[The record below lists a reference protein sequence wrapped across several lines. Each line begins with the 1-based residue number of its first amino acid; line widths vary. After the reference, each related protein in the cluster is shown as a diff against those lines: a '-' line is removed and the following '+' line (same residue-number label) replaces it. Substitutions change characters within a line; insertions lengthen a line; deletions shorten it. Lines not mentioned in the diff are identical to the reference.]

1 MGKTDNFED
10 KILDNL
16 LSDSMEDLYDLDE
29 IPFDNLEEPTKEFSS
44 SMDAMFQS
52 EYKKLARRRR
62 RRTLPK
68 IAAVVSV
75 FFVVGLLS
83 ISRVTAWKE
92 PLYNFFFKPSDD
104 GEKSKVDIEEIEEE
118 DEFQKYLPEYIPE
131 GFELVN
137 SFYDEEFH
145 QTHIAYEKDDLF
157 FNITILLKNNSE
169 QYMDTQDYKKIE
181 HSNRTYYVNTNNDF
195 LWYHNNYI
203 FTFTSNLKKQE
214 CYKIIDSIK

>member
-16 LSDSMEDLYDLDE
+16 LTDSMEDLYDLDE

-131 GFELVN
+131 GFELVDIQ
-137 SFYDEEFH
+137 YDDVSD
-145 QTHIAYEKDDLF
+145 QLYITYINNDLF
-157 FNITILLKNNSE
+157 FNITIAKKNSDIYQDMSE
-169 QYMDTQDYKKIE
+169 FEKIHYNNRQYFINQNNTILCTYKNHII
-181 HSNRTYYVNTNNDF
+181 VLDG
-195 LWYHNNYI
+195 
-203 FTFTSNLKKQE
+203 NLEQKE
-214 CYKIIDSIK
+214 SLKIIDSIK

>member
-131 GFELVN
+131 GFELVD
-137 SFYDEEFH
+137 SFYDETLEQYLYCF
-145 QTHIAYEKDDLF
+145 EKDNLC
-157 FNITILLKNNSE
+157 FNISIINKNSDMYQDMSEFKKIYYNNRQYFINKNNTILC
-169 QYMDTQDYKKIE
+169 QYKDYTI
-181 HSNRTYYVNTNNDF
+181 
-195 LWYHNNYI
+195 I
-203 FTFTSNLKKQE
+203 FDGNLKKKE
-214 CYKIIDSIK
+214 ALKIIDSIK